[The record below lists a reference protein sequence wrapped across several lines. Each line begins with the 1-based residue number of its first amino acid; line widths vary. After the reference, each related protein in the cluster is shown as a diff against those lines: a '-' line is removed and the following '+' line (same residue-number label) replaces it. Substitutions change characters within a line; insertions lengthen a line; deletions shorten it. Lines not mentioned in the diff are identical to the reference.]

1 MTASSAPSRTQR
13 LRPSSTSRSSGPRL
27 ARAYCSS
34 ASSCST
40 GMFAVS
46 RISMSYPL
54 YMSQVVYLS
63 QMTLADLTVIGQG
76 EIRSDCRQTISSRH
90 AWTQPDK
97 ITIPTI
103 HMLPPDLAVP
113 VRPLLTTRA
122 STGHAEGRRDA
133 LDVEGWRLRAEPP
146 PGSAI
151 PHDFPSRPF
160 WYCHASQ
167 AERGAAARDVVLI
180 PAWDRDDPP
189 CLAGPLLIQRD
200 ELLALGVTTRSQA
213 ERVSDA
219 LQREDD
225 RRTGGPCG
233 CLSGLSAAAQS
244 GQKR

>member
-76 EIRSDCRQTISSRH
+76 EIRSDCRQTTSSRH

-97 ITIPTI
+97 ITIEVTACAVVQPHPVSGAVCAGSNPAGAPVEAIFRTP
-103 HMLPPDLAVP
+103 HPFNVHARPWQPLSRTRWPLPGN
-113 VRPLLTTRA
+113 TRDRGPQPCA
-122 STGHAEGRRDA
+122 GQRGRHAD
-133 LDVEGWRLRAEPP
+133 WRM
-146 PGSAI
+146 
-151 PHDFPSRPF
+151 
-160 WYCHASQ
+160 
-167 AERGAAARDVVLI
+167 
-180 PAWDRDDPP
+180 
-189 CLAGPLLIQRD
+189 
-200 ELLALGVTTRSQA
+200 
-213 ERVSDA
+213 
-219 LQREDD
+219 
-225 RRTGGPCG
+225 
-233 CLSGLSAAAQS
+233 
-244 GQKR
+244 